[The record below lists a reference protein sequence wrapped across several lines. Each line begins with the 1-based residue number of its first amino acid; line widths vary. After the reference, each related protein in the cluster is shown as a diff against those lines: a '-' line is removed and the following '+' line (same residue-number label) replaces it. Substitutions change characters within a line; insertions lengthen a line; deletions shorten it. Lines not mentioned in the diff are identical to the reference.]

1 MLTQP
6 ASGPKPSLPPSLL
19 QQGVLV
25 VEDSDL
31 QRQLVVSILRA
42 MGVTRIHEASDGHSA
57 LALLRQPTVSP
68 AIVIADLE
76 MPGMDGIELLQRLAE
91 QGLQASV
98 LVVSGAEP
106 AILAA
111 VGTMAEAL
119 GLQLLG
125 TLPKPLSHLALSNMI
140 TRFHAQQRSFRHALP
155 EGYPSG
161 STPVNGPSV
170 TVENLTAAL
179 DDQRVVPYYQPVVS
193 LTTGK
198 VLGFEALARLVMPE
212 GKLVLP
218 GSFIELAETHGL
230 IDRLTLAM
238 LDQLLAD
245 LGSWHSRGLY
255 PSVSFNVSARSLSDR
270 EFANEILRRV
280 DAADISPRSLVIE
293 VTESAV
299 VSDLASAIGTLG
311 RLRLRGF
318 GLAID
323 DYGSGFSSM
332 QQLSRLPFTTLK
344 IDRTFVSNAHQ
355 KWNLQTMLQ
364 SAIEMGHRLG
374 LVTVAEGVET
384 MEEMML
390 LESLGCQCVQGFL
403 LSPAMA
409 AAAVPVWL
417 RQEKARIRA
426 LCGEAM

>member
-1 MLTQP
+1 MQTP
-6 ASGPKPSLPPSLL
+6 PVSSPKPFISPALL

-25 VEDSDL
+25 VEDSNV
-31 QRQLVVSILRA
+31 QRQLLVSIFRM
-42 MGVTRIHEASDGHSA
+42 MGVTRTHEAGDGRSA
-57 LALLRQPTVSP
+57 LGLLRQLETCP
-68 AIVIADLE
+68 AIVVVDLE
-76 MPGMDGIELLQRLAE
+76 MPGMDGIELLQQLAE

-98 LVVSGAEP
+98 LVVSGAAP
-106 AILAA
+106 AILAS

-125 TLPKPLSHLALSNMI
+125 TLQKPLSLPAISNMI
-140 TRFHAQQRSFRHALP
+140 TRFNMQQPRSDGHISKA
-155 EGYPSG
+155 PSAT
-161 STPVNGPSV
+161 SPSV
-170 TVENLTAAL
+170 TIETLIAAL
-179 DDQRVVPYYQPVVS
+179 DGQRVTPYYQPVVS
-193 LTTGK
+193 LKTGK
-198 VLGFEALARLVMPE
+198 VLGFEALARLVTPE
-212 GKLVLP
+212 GELILP
-218 GSFIELAETHGL
+218 GCFIGLAETHGL
-230 IDRLTLAM
+230 IDRLTLTV

-245 LGSWHSRGLY
+245 LGSWHRRGLY
-255 PSVSFNVSARSLSDR
+255 PSASFNVSARSLSDR
-270 EFANEILRRV
+270 KFANEILRRV

-299 VSDLASAIGTLG
+299 VSDLASAIGALG

-344 IDRTFVSNAHQ
+344 IDRSFVSNAHQ

-403 LSPAMA
+403 FSPAMA
-409 AAAVPVWL
+409 AAAVPTWL
-417 RQEKARIRA
+417 RQEKTRIRA

>member
-1 MLTQP
+1 MLTP
-6 ASGPKPSLPPSLL
+6 PPSGSLSPPHPSLL
-19 QQGVLV
+19 EQGVMV
-25 VEDSDL
+25 VDDSEL
-31 QRQLVVSILRA
+31 QRNLLMSILR
-42 MGVTRIHEASDGHSA
+42 MLGITHIHEACDGESA
-57 LALLRQPTVSP
+57 LALLGQPAVSP
-68 AIVIADLE
+68 AIIVVDLE
-76 MPGMDGIELLQRLAE
+76 MPGMDGIELLQLLAE
-91 QGLQASV
+91 RGLRASI
-98 LVVSGAEP
+98 LVVSGAES

-125 TLPKPLSHLALSNMI
+125 TLPKPLSYLAVSNMM
-140 TRFHAQQRSFRHALP
+140 TRFYAQHRQSRHA
-155 EGYPSG
+155 
-161 STPVNGPSV
+161 TPGQRPGASPPPDGAAV
-170 TVENLTAAL
+170 TADSLIAAL
-179 DDQRVVPYYQPVVS
+179 DDGRVVPYYQPVVS
-193 LTTGK
+193 LKTGK
-198 VLGFEALARLVMPE
+198 VLGFEALARLVTTT
-212 GKLVLP
+212 GKLILP
-218 GSFIELAETHGL
+218 GNFIELAEQQGL
-230 IDRLTLAM
+230 IDRLTLAIV
-238 LDQLLAD
+238 DHVLAD
-245 LGSWHSRGLY
+245 LGTWHSRGLY